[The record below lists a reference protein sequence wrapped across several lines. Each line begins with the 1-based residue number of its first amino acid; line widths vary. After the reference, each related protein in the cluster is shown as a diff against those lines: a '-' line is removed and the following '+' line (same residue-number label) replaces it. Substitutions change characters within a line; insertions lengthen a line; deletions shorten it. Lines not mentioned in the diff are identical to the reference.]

1 MALGRAYI
9 MPLSQ
14 LERKTKS
21 VWSGGTGRARKENH
35 SFKEKQTN
43 KQTKLVDISYFSLGN
58 SRNKSFTLCCRTNI
72 VLLLST
78 FYIII
83 PFSLSFVKIH
93 YVLYKQN

>member
-21 VWSGGTGRARKENH
+21 VWSGGIGRARKENH

-43 KQTKLVDISYFSLGN
+43 KQKQTKLIGY
-58 SRNKSFTLCCRTNI
+58 
-72 VLLLST
+72 
-78 FYIII
+78 
-83 PFSLSFVKIH
+83 
-93 YVLYKQN
+93 